1 MSLLLR
7 CDFRL
12 FTMAADGA
20 CLGGGGA
27 LRGSAYIAAFLVS
40 TSVASSVRHRCTK
53 IAWKKPARTVSDS
66 MNLINLDIRM
76 LRSLTSVVETGS
88 ITETARRLGRTQPA
102 ITLQLQR
109 LEELTG
115 KAIFIHEG
123 RRLFLTADG
132 ETVLTY
138 ARSILGFHDEL
149 LSQLA
154 SPDIEG
160 HVVLGTPDL
169 YAAFML
175 PSILKLFRKAFPRVQ
190 IELNCSLSTPLVG
203 CVKRGEVDIALVT
216 RMNDFTGGQVVRQ
229 EQLIWMA
236 GEQSTAHNETPIPLA
251 LLPPGNIYRDHAI
264 ERLEAS
270 RLRWRI
276 ACVSD
281 SVGGLQAAAFAGM
294 AVTVLGR
301 SALVRNMREIGTSE
315 GLPAL
320 PKVDLLLYKSSSAT
334 SKAASALHDYLAH
347 YLNLDDGLLLG
358 KELPLTTADADALG
372 SSGHSGTKLS
382 PRLRPFEGSGDA
394 QDQTLFEPG
403 RNNLESDREPVG
415 VEPARNRRSRQPGQ
429 IYRPRKRRPA

>member
-1 MSLLLR
+1 MN
-7 CDFRL
+7 F
-12 FTMAADGA
+12 
-20 CLGGGGA
+20 
-27 LRGSAYIAAFLVS
+27 
-40 TSVASSVRHRCTK
+40 
-53 IAWKKPARTVSDS
+53 AWKNRARSVSFS

-76 LRSLTSVVETGS
+76 LRSLMSVVETGS

-123 RRLFLTADG
+123 RRLFLTAEG
-132 ETVLTY
+132 ETVLSY

-175 PSILKLFRKAFPRVQ
+175 PSILKIFRKAFPRVQ
-190 IELNCSLSTPLVG
+190 LELNCSLSTPLVG
-203 CVKRGEVDIALVT
+203 CVKRGDVDIALVT

-229 EQLIWMA
+229 EQLIWMT
-236 GEQSTAHNETPIPLA
+236 GEQSTAHNETPMPLA
-251 LLPPGNIYRDHAI
+251 LLPPGNIFRDHAI
-264 ERLEAS
+264 EALEAA

-276 ACVSD
+276 ACVSH
-281 SVGGLQAAAFAGM
+281 SVSGLQAAAFAGM

-301 SALVRNMREIGTSE
+301 SALVRNMREIGEKE
-315 GLPAL
+315 GLPPL
-320 PKVDLLLYKSSSAT
+320 PKVDLLLYKSPTAT

-347 YLNLDDGLLLG
+347 YLNLDDELLLG
-358 KELPLTTADADALG
+358 KELPLSAEDAAVSRSAHPGPKLG
-372 SSGHSGTKLS
+372 PG
-382 PRLRPFEGSGDA
+382 LRPLERGGDA
-394 QDQTLFEPG
+394 HNQPLVEPG
-403 RNNLESDREPVG
+403 RDNLKPDRKPIRIEAAG
-415 VEPARNRRSRQPGQ
+415 DRRGRQPGQ
-429 IYRPRKRRPA
+429 VYRPRERRPS

>member
-20 CLGGGGA
+20 CLGGGGS
-27 LRGSAYIAAFLVS
+27 LPGSAYIAAFLVS

-53 IAWKKPARTVSDS
+53 IAWKKPTRTASDS

-123 RRLFLTADG
+123 RRLFLTAEG
-132 ETVLTY
+132 ETVLSY
-138 ARSILGFHDEL
+138 ARSIVGFHDEM

-175 PSILKLFRKAFPRVQ
+175 PSILRIFRKAFPRVQ
-190 IELNCSLSTPLVG
+190 LELNCSLSTPLVG

-229 EQLIWMA
+229 EQLIWMT
-236 GEQSTAHNETPIPLA
+236 GEQSTAHNETPIPL
-251 LLPPGNIYRDHAI
+251 
-264 ERLEAS
+264 
-270 RLRWRI
+270 
-276 ACVSD
+276 
-281 SVGGLQAAAFAGM
+281 
-294 AVTVLGR
+294 
-301 SALVRNMREIGTSE
+301 
-315 GLPAL
+315 
-320 PKVDLLLYKSSSAT
+320 
-334 SKAASALHDYLAH
+334 
-347 YLNLDDGLLLG
+347 
-358 KELPLTTADADALG
+358 
-372 SSGHSGTKLS
+372 
-382 PRLRPFEGSGDA
+382 
-394 QDQTLFEPG
+394 
-403 RNNLESDREPVG
+403 
-415 VEPARNRRSRQPGQ
+415 
-429 IYRPRKRRPA
+429 